1 MKYLFFIVIAF
12 GVFSLAPVS
21 ANAQATSKSIKFI
34 DNIEVVPGKSSGEN
48 FTNPERKPSERI
60 ITEVNNASAANTI
73 EQCSALQFKYALLL
87 DTNVEAIANMKLYSF
102 IESWMDTRYRYGG
115 TGRDGID
122 CSAFAD
128 TLMNNVYGINVP
140 RTAQEQYDVC
150 KKIHK
155 DELTEGD
162 LVFFNTRGGV
172 SHVGVYLGNGYF
184 VHSSIRGVTINSLS
198 DDYYH
203 RKFIC
208 GGRASLINN

>member
-1 MKYLFFIVIAF
+1 MKYLFFIVVSVE
-12 GVFSLAPVS
+12 VFLLAPVS
-21 ANAQATSKSIKFI
+21 ATAQATSKPIKFI
-34 DNIEVVPGKSSGEN
+34 NDIEVVPGKSSGEN
-48 FTNPERKPSERI
+48 FTSKENKPSERI
-60 ITEVNNASAANTI
+60 ITEVNNPSVANSI
-73 EQCSALQFKYALLL
+73 EQCSAIQFKYALLL

-115 TGRDGID
+115 TNREGID

-150 KKIHK
+150 KKINK
-155 DELTEGD
+155 NDLAEGD

-172 SHVGVYLGNGYF
+172 SHVGIYLGNGYF
-184 VHSSIRGVTINSLS
+184 VHSSIRGVTINSLN

-208 GGRASLINN
+208 GGRAFSN

>member
-1 MKYLFFIVIAF
+1 MKYIFFIVVAV
-12 GVFSLAPVS
+12 GLFSLAPVI
-21 ANAQATSKSIKFI
+21 ANAQATSKPIKFI

-48 FTNPERKPSERI
+48 FTNPESKPSERI
-60 ITEVNNASAANTI
+60 ITQISNASVGNTV

-150 KKIHK
+150 KKINK
-155 DELTEGD
+155 NELTEGD

-184 VHSSIRGVTINSLS
+184 VHSSIHGVTINSLN

-203 RKFIC
+203 RKYVG
-208 GGRASLINN
+208 GGRAFSN